1 MENLSENNLETNMEV
16 KNKNK
21 GKAGFLAGLLTGVL
35 ATSLIVVL
43 GFGIGQ
49 LAGMEKGV
57 YTSGSAVSSTSGGIV
72 DSEFISKV
80 STLEMLIESGFYL
93 DEVDTDSLREGAYKG
108 IVNALGDVYSV
119 YYTPEE
125 AAELFA
131 DTEGIYYGIGAYVQ
145 LDSVTGYA
153 KISGTIKGTPAEEA
167 GLRDGDILYMVEG
180 EDMAGL
186 DLSQVVLRIKGEEG
200 TKVHLTLVRD
210 GEYVEVDV
218 ERRRIESPTVEY
230 RMLDEKMAYV
240 QITEFD
246 DVTVSQFKE
255 ALNAIKAEAA
265 QGMVL
270 DLRANPGGSLAS
282 VVDIA
287 DMLLGEGLILYTED
301 KQGERVEYSS
311 DAHME
316 IDIPIVLLV
325 DGNSASASE
334 VLSGALKDHG
344 KATLVGTTTFGKG
357 IVQSIRSLRDGSAIK
372 LTTSAYYTPAGN
384 NIHGTGIEPDIVVE
398 FDGEAYYGDGFDNQL
413 ERAKEVLSEMLP

>member
-1 MENLSENNLETNMEV
+1 MESLSANNLETKK
-16 KNKNK
+16 KNKS
-21 GKAGFLAGLLTGVL
+21 GAGFIMGVLTGVL

-43 GFGIGQ
+43 GYGIGQ
-49 LAGMEKGV
+49 LAGVESETYVSG
-57 YTSGSAVSSTSGGIV
+57 TSVFTGEDGIV
-72 DSEFISKV
+72 DSEFITKV
-80 STLEMLIESGFYL
+80 STIEALIENSFYL
-93 DEVDTDSLREGAYKG
+93 SEVDTDALREGAYKG
-108 IVNALGDVYSV
+108 IVDALGDIYSV

-145 LDSVTGYA
+145 MDSVTGYA

-167 GLRDGDILYMVEG
+167 GLREGDILYMVEG

-200 TKVHLTLVRD
+200 TTVHITLVRD

-218 ERRRIESPTVEY
+218 ERRKIESPTVEY
-230 RMLDEKMAYV
+230 SMLDERMAYV

-246 DVTVSQFKE
+246 DVTVSQFEE
-255 ALNAIKAEAA
+255 ALEAVRAANA
-265 QGMVL
+265 QGMIL
-270 DLRANPGGSLAS
+270 DLRANPGGSLSA

-301 KQGERVEYSS
+301 KQGNRVEYKS
-311 DAHME
+311 DADTM

-334 VLSGALKDHG
+334 LLSGALKDHG

-357 IVQSIRSLRDGSAIK
+357 IVQSIRSLRDGSAVK

-384 NIHGTGIEPDIVVE
+384 NIHGIGIEPDIVVE
-398 FDGEAYYGDGFDNQL
+398 FDGEAYYGEGFDNQL